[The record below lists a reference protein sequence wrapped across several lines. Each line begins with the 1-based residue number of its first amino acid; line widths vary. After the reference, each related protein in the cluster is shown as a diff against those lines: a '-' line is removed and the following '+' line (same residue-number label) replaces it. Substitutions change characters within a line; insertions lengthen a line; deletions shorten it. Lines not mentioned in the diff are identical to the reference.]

1 MKQKHI
7 WVREGD
13 LIMQSP
19 NYASALASAAEHTLS
34 TLDLV
39 GIGEADYWR
48 SGSLFC
54 FQEFCYDIKYA
65 DLTKKTLEVTVW
77 DYDIGKS
84 NDFIGK

>member
-39 GIGEADYWR
+39 GIGEADY
-48 SGSLFC
+48 
-54 FQEFCYDIKYA
+54 
-65 DLTKKTLEVTVW
+65 
-77 DYDIGKS
+77 
-84 NDFIGK
+84 